1 MPPVVL
7 PAFCA
12 DRERPRLTCVLPS
25 SQPASD
31 SNRESRS
38 RACRTSATEC
48 NAGRPRCECSS
59 LPSFP
64 SFVLL
69 PGPSKKQRTGDIRR
83 HHRRRCEC
91 RCCGCAGRDPAQG
104 PADAAAAAAAERE
117 GRGDPEALSFP
128 SSLLSFSPFLLS
140 FPSLLSLSPSFP
152 SLLLLSFPS
161 LPLLARNGPA
171 GMPAGDWHCS
181 QWGEGGRER
190 GAFVG
195 YVGVGGAGGNSSP
208 AQKAQSSNK
217 RDRGTAAAHAAG
229 SWQLAKKFWYQYN
242 SQYWSLVQLAQIW
255 MPATSP
261 PPARRGGGGRGLSA
275 HLAPPELDRSPI

>member
-69 PGPSKKQRTGDIRR
+69 PGPSKKQRTGDKDAIT
-83 HHRRRCEC
+83 
-91 RCCGCAGRDPAQG
+91 
-104 PADAAAAAAAERE
+104 AAAASAAAAVAQAVIQPKDQQMQQLQQQLKEKDE
-117 GRGDPEALSFP
+117 EIQKLSPFPLSFP
-128 SSLLSFSPFLLS
+128 SLLSLLSPLLS
-140 FPSLLSLSPSFP
+140 FPSLLSLSPFP
-152 SLLLLSFPS
+152 LSLLPLSPSSLLSFSPS
-161 LPLLARNGPA
+161 SRAQWASWDASWRLALQPMGGR
-171 GMPAGDWHCS
+171 
-181 QWGEGGRER
+181 GEGK
-190 GAFVG
+190 
-195 YVGVGGAGGNSSP
+195 GGFCGLCGCGWGWGQFKPRTKSAEQQQAGS
-208 AQKAQSSNK
+208 
-217 RDRGTAAAHAAG
+217 RDRRGPR
-229 SWQLAKKFWYQYN
+229 SWQLA
-242 SQYWSLVQLAQIW
+242 A
-255 MPATSP
+255 
-261 PPARRGGGGRGLSA
+261 G
-275 HLAPPELDRSPI
+275 

>member
-59 LPSFP
+59 LPFFP

-69 PGPSKKQRTGDIRR
+69 PGPSKKQRTGDKDAIT
-83 HHRRRCEC
+83 
-91 RCCGCAGRDPAQG
+91 
-104 PADAAAAAAAERE
+104 AAAASAAAAVAQAVIQPKDQQMQQLQQQLKEKDE
-117 GRGDPEALSFP
+117 EIQKLSPFPLSFP
-128 SSLLSFSPFLLS
+128 SLLSLLSPLLS
-140 FPSLLSLSPSFP
+140 FPSLLSLSPFP
-152 SLLLLSFPS
+152 LSLLPLSPSSLLSFSPS
-161 LPLLARNGPA
+161 SRARNGPA
-171 GMPAGDWHCS
+171 EMPAGDWHCS
-181 QWGEGGRER
+181 QWGEEGRER

-242 SQYWSLVQLAQIW
+242 PQY
-255 MPATSP
+255 
-261 PPARRGGGGRGLSA
+261 
-275 HLAPPELDRSPI
+275 